1 MNLIR
6 SSLCGG
12 RVVRVEV
19 GRERHRGRAVMVGG
33 GGQSKAKQSKPTCM
47 HVWCDPPDG
56 APREGNGVAEAQPCL
71 VASLRKVSLFG
82 RLIEQILCMLLEKN

>member
-33 GGQSKAKQSKPTCM
+33 GGQSKAKQTHMHACMVRPTR
-47 HVWCDPPDG
+47 WS
-56 APREGNGVAEAQPCL
+56 APR
-71 VASLRKVSLFG
+71 RKRRGGSATLFG
-82 RLIEQILCMLLEKN
+82 GFFTLSFLVWWLN